1 MRVVIFGAGA
11 VGGHLAARLAAH
23 GPAAGIEVAAVARGA
38 QLEAMNQRGIALWIG
53 EERTAAP
60 IHATDRPETLGQ
72 QDVVLVTMK
81 SSVLPGVAQKL
92 RTLIG
97 PDTTVVFAMNGI
109 PWWYLYRLKDDGVHR
124 PDLSHL
130 DPGGAIERAVGLE
143 RVVGCMINS
152 ANAVAEPGVIRNS
165 PGTKNRF
172 TLGEPDGTIS
182 RRLQTISQTFERAG
196 IPTPLTATIRVE
208 IWDKLVRNLS
218 TSPICA
224 VTGEPIAV
232 LGRHPELFAL
242 AKGLMREGLAVCAA
256 YGIHIDI
263 DPERAYGERPS
274 SPHKTSMLQ
283 DFERNRPPEIDG
295 LLTAVQAFARAAGIA
310 TPNLDAITALII
322 EKARRMGLYPPAVW

>member
-1 MRVVIFGAGA
+1 MRVVVFGAGA

-38 QLEAMNQRGIALWIG
+38 QLEAMTQRGITLW
-53 EERTAAP
+53 
-60 IHATDRPETLGQ
+60 
-72 QDVVLVTMK
+72 
-81 SSVLPGVAQKL
+81 
-92 RTLIG
+92 TLIG
-97 PDTTVVFAMNGI
+97 PETTVIFAMNGI
-109 PWWYLYRLKDDGVHR
+109 PWWYLYRLKDGGVPR

-130 DPGGAIERAVGLE
+130 DPGGVLERAVGLE

-152 ANAVAEPGVIRNS
+152 ANAIAEPGVIRNS

-182 RRLQTISQTFERAG
+182 RRLQTISQAFERAG
-196 IPTPLTATIRVE
+196 IPTPLTATIRVD

-224 VTGEPIAV
+224 LTGEPIGV

-256 YGIHIDI
+256 HGIHIDL
-263 DPERAYGERPS
+263 DPERAYDARPS
-274 SPHKTSMLQ
+274 SPHKSSMLQ
-283 DFERNRPPEIDG
+283 DFERDRPPEIDG

-310 TPNLDAITALII
+310 TPHLDAITALVI
-322 EKARRMGLYPPAVW
+322 ERARRMGLDPPAVW